1 MVKFIHNNSLI
12 FILELIGDIMTY
24 VIKTNSVEETQLV
37 AEKIGRWV
45 QPGMIL
51 TLEGDLGAGK
61 TTFTKGFAKGLDI
74 KRNVN
79 SPTFT
84 IIKEY
89 QGRLPLYHMDVYR
102 LENGAEDMGL
112 DDYLFGEGVCVVE
125 WASMIEDTLPKERL
139 DIKVYRE
146 GENDRRI
153 ELTPV
158 GEFYESVKEVL

>member
-1 MVKFIHNNSLI
+1 
-12 FILELIGDIMTY
+12 MTY
-24 VIKTNSVEETQLV
+24 IIKTNSVEETQLL
-37 AEKIGRWV
+37 AEKIGGWV

-112 DDYLFGEGVCVVE
+112 HDYLFGDGVCVVE
-125 WASMIEDTLPKERL
+125 WASMIEDILPKERL

-158 GEFYESVKEVL
+158 GEFYESIREVL

>member
-1 MVKFIHNNSLI
+1 
-12 FILELIGDIMTY
+12 MTY
-24 VIKTNSVEETQLV
+24 IIKTNSVEETQLL

-112 DDYLFGEGVCVVE
+112 DDYLFGDGVCVVE
-125 WASMIEDTLPKERL
+125 WANMIEDILPKERL

-146 GENDRRI
+146 DETSRRI

-158 GEFYESVKEVL
+158 GEFYESIREVL